1 VTRWTSVHWL
11 VAAAGAAVV
20 WLAIGIPTGLLA
32 TPWYTRMTP
41 PTWWSYLVWVAT
53 AVMSGLFIATY
64 VRRPGAGPV
73 QRRTGAGAVANIGS
87 LLAVGCPVCN
97 KLVVAAVG
105 ISGALSMWA
114 PLQPLIAI
122 ASLLA
127 LGWALRRRLTARD
140 VCPLPA
146 P

>member
-1 VTRWTSVHWL
+1 M
-11 VAAAGAAVV
+11 V

-140 VCPLPA
+140 GCPRPA